1 MKKLIYLPFVFLLS
15 IMFTSCGITQQT
27 YAFFHHGTDSIKT
40 DSDFRYAERNVQG
53 KSKVTYKISSWGKM
67 SQDMVL
73 TGMMSKAK
81 STMPDLGDNQ
91 AYANMSIDVLTTKK
105 GTPTSGGIDVSEVTL
120 EVVISADVIEYYN

>member
-1 MKKLIYLPFVFLLS
+1 
-15 IMFTSCGITQQT
+15 
-27 YAFFHHGTDSIKT
+27 
-40 DSDFRYAERNVQG
+40 
-53 KSKVTYKISSWGKM
+53 
-67 SQDMVL
+67 MVL